1 MSRFYV
7 YNGMHTNGIG
17 EARSM
22 QDTRMMAVSAREASI
37 PLSASAI
44 EDRNN
49 ALRLMA
55 DVLKRH
61 SKDIFAAN
69 EADMKK
75 ADEEGLASPLKKRLL
90 FDENKLLAVQ
100 NGLLALAELDDPLRH
115 TQLARELMPGLKLYR
130 VSCPIGVVGVI
141 FESRPDALVQIAS
154 LCLKSGNTVLLK
166 GGREA
171 EHTNRALMD
180 ALLEA
185 AREATMPDGWAAL
198 LTTREEVRDML
209 KMDDCIDLIIPRGSN
224 EFVRYIMDN
233 SRIPVLGH
241 ADGICHVY
249 VDASATIDM
258 AVSVTVDSK
267 TQYVAVCNA
276 AETLLVHKDIAE
288 TFLPSAAKA
297 LAQKNV
303 RLRGCERTRAIIPCE
318 AATEEDWKT
327 EYLDYILSVKVVD
340 SVGEAIRHINHYG
353 SGHTDTIVAEDM
365 QAVHSFM
372 SLVDSAG
379 VYHNC
384 STRFADGFCY
394 GFGAEVGIATGKLHA
409 RGPMGLE
416 GLCSYKYLLFGSGQT
431 LTDVQA
437 GKTPLAHKDLE
448 GNAPL

>member
-1 MSRFYV
+1 
-7 YNGMHTNGIG
+7 
-17 EARSM
+17 M
-22 QDTRMMAVSAREASI
+22 QDTRSMALSAREAAI
-37 PLSASAI
+37 PLSASSI

-55 DVLKRH
+55 DALALD
-61 SKDIFAAN
+61 SNDIFAAN
-69 EADMKK
+69 QADMRQ
-75 ADEEGLASPLKKRLL
+75 ADDEGLAAPLKKRLL
-90 FDENKLLAVQ
+90 FDEKKLRQVQ
-100 NGLLALAELDDPLRH
+100 KGLLALCELPDPLHH

-154 LCLKSGNTVLLK
+154 LCLKSGNAVLLK

-171 EHTNRALMD
+171 ARTNRALMD
-180 ALLEA
+180 ALLKA
-185 AREATMPDGWAAL
+185 AREANMPDGWAAL
-198 LTTREEVRDML
+198 LETREEVQNML

-249 VDASATIDM
+249 VDASADIDM

-288 TFLPSAAKA
+288 VFLPAVHKA
-297 LAQKNV
+297 LAEKNV
-303 RLRGCERTRAIIPCE
+303 QLRGCERTREIISCGQ
-318 AATEEDWKT
+318 ASEEDWKT
-327 EYLDYILSVKVVD
+327 EYLDYILSIKVVD
-340 SVGEAIRHINHYG
+340 SVEDAIRHINRYG
-353 SGHTDTIVAEDM
+353 SGHTDTIVAQDNK
-365 QAVHSFM
+365 AVRAFM

-379 VYHNC
+379 VFCNC

-416 GLCSYKYLLFGSGQT
+416 GLCSYKYLLLGNGQT
-431 LTDVQA
+431 LSDVQA
-437 GKTPLAHKDLE
+437 GKTLFAHRDLDE
-448 GNAPL
+448 SAPLGQ

>member
-1 MSRFYV
+1 
-7 YNGMHTNGIG
+7 
-17 EARSM
+17 
-22 QDTRMMAVSAREASI
+22 MMAVSAQEAAI
-37 PLSASAI
+37 PLSASAV

-49 ALRLMA
+49 ALILMA
-55 DVLKRH
+55 DALKRR

-90 FDENKLLAVQ
+90 FDEKKLFAVQ
-100 NGLLALAELDDPLRH
+100 KGLLALAELNDPLNH

-154 LCLKSGNTVLLK
+154 LCLKSGNAVLLK

-171 EHTNRALMD
+171 EQTNRALMD

-185 AREATMPDGWAAL
+185 AREANMPYGWAAL
-198 LTTREEVRDML
+198 LTTREEVQDML

-241 ADGICHVY
+241 AEGLCHVY
-249 VDASATIDM
+249 VDASADIDM
-258 AVSVTVDSK
+258 AVKVTVDSK

-288 TFLPSAAKA
+288 AFIPLAAKV

-303 RLRGCERTRAIIPCE
+303 QLRGCERTRVIIPCD

-327 EYLDYILSVKVVD
+327 EYLDYILSVKIVD
-340 SVGEAIRHINHYG
+340 SVDEAIRHINQYG
-353 SGHTDTIVAEDM
+353 SGHTDTIVAEDL
-365 QAVHSFM
+365 QAVRSFM

-416 GLCSYKYLLFGSGQT
+416 GLCSYKYMLFGNGQT
-431 LTDVQA
+431 LADVQA
-437 GKTPLAHKDLE
+437 GKTPLMHKDLE
-448 GNAPL
+448 ENAPL

>member
-1 MSRFYV
+1 MMRFFI
-7 YNGMHTNGIG
+7 YNGMNANGKG
-17 EARSM
+17 DMRSM
-22 QDTRMMAVSAREASI
+22 QDTRMMAVSAREAAI

-49 ALRLMA
+49 TLRLMA
-55 DVLKRH
+55 DALAH
-61 SKDIFAAN
+61 SSNAIFAAN
-69 EADMKK
+69 ETDMKQ
-75 ADEEGLASPLKKRLL
+75 ADAEGLAQPLKKRLL
-90 FDENKLLAVQ
+90 FDEKKLYAVQ
-100 NGLLALAELDDPLRH
+100 KGLLALADLPDPLHH
-115 TQLARELMPGLKLYR
+115 TQLARELMPGMKLYR

-154 LCLKSGNTVLLK
+154 LCLKSGNAVLLK

-171 EHTNRALMD
+171 SNTNRALMD
-180 ALLEA
+180 ALLDASQEA
-185 AREATMPDGWAAL
+185 GMPSGWASL
-198 LTTREEVRDML
+198 LTTREEVQTML

-249 VDASATIDM
+249 VDATADVDL
-258 AVSVTVDSK
+258 AVKVTVDSK

-276 AETLLVHKDIAE
+276 AETLLVHKGIAE
-288 TFLPSAAKA
+288 AFLPAASKA
-297 LAQKNV
+297 LAEKNV
-303 RLRGCERTRAIIPCE
+303 RLLGCERTRVIIPCE
-318 AATEEDWKT
+318 PATEEDWET
-327 EYLDYILSVKVVD
+327 EYLDYILSIKVVD
-340 SVGEAIRHINHYG
+340 SVSDAIRHINHYG

-365 QAVHSFM
+365 QAVRTFM

-416 GLCSYKYLLFGSGQT
+416 GLCSYKYLVFGSGNT
-431 LTDVQA
+431 IADVQA
-437 GKTPLAHKDLE
+437 GKTPFEHKDLDE
-448 GNAPL
+448 KAPL

>member
-1 MSRFYV
+1 
-7 YNGMHTNGIG
+7 
-17 EARSM
+17 M
-22 QDTRMMAVSAREASI
+22 QDTRSMALMAREAAI
-37 PLSASAI
+37 PLAASAI
-44 EDRNN
+44 ADRNN
-49 ALRLMA
+49 ALKRMA
-55 DVLKRH
+55 DALARRGKE
-61 SKDIFAAN
+61 IFTAN
-69 EADMKK
+69 EKDLKK
-75 ADEEGLASPLKKRLL
+75 ADQEGLASPLKKRLL
-90 FDENKLLAVQ
+90 FDEKKLLAVQ
-100 NGLLALAELDDPLRH
+100 KGLLALADMPDPLGH
-115 TQLARELMPGLKLYR
+115 TQLARELMPGLKMYR

-154 LCLKSGNTVLLK
+154 LCLKSGNAVLLK

-171 EHTNRALMD
+171 ENTNRALMD
-180 ALLEA
+180 ALTEA
-185 AREATMPDGWAAL
+185 AREAHMPEGWASL

-249 VDASATIDM
+249 VDASADIDM
-258 AVSVTVDSK
+258 AVRVTVDSK

-276 AETLLVHKDIAE
+276 AETLLVHKDIAAA
-288 TFLPSAAKA
+288 FLPVVSKA
-297 LAQKNV
+297 LAEKNV
-303 RLRGCERTRAIIPCE
+303 QLRGCERTRAIIACE

-327 EYLDYILSVKVVD
+327 EYLDYILSIKVVD
-340 SVGEAIRHINHYG
+340 SVEEAIRHINRYG

-365 QAVHSFM
+365 QAVKSFM

-394 GFGAEVGIATGKLHA
+394 GFGAEVGIATGKIHA

-431 LTDVQA
+431 LSDVQA
-437 GKTPLAHKDLE
+437 GKMPFAHRDLDE
-448 GNAPL
+448 KASY

>member
-1 MSRFYV
+1 
-7 YNGMHTNGIG
+7 
-17 EARSM
+17 M
-22 QDTRMMAVSAREASI
+22 QDTRSMAVSAREAAI
-37 PLSASAI
+37 PLAASAI
-44 EDRNN
+44 EDRNK
-49 ALRLMA
+49 ALVLMA
-55 DVLKRH
+55 DALARR
-61 SKDIFAAN
+61 SQEIYAAN
-69 EADMKK
+69 EADMKQ
-75 ADEEGLASPLKKRLL
+75 ADNEGLAPPLKKRLL
-90 FDENKLLAVQ
+90 FDEKKLLAVQ
-100 NGLLALAELDDPLRH
+100 KGLLALSDLPDPLGH
-115 TQLARELMPGLKLYR
+115 TKLARELMPGLKLYR

-171 EHTNRALMD
+171 ERTNRALMD

-185 AREATMPDGWAAL
+185 AHEAQMPSGWASL

-249 VDASATIDM
+249 VDVSADIDM
-258 AVSVTVDSK
+258 AVKVTVDSK

-288 TFLPSAAKA
+288 AFVPAVANA
-297 LAQKNV
+297 LAEKNV
-303 RLRGCERTRAIIPCE
+303 QLRGCERTRAIIPCE
-318 AATEEDWKT
+318 PATEEDWET
-327 EYLDYILSVKVVD
+327 EYLNYILSIKVVD
-340 SVGEAIRHINHYG
+340 TVGEAIRHINHYG

-365 QAVHSFM
+365 QAVRTFM

-394 GFGAEVGIATGKLHA
+394 GFGAEVGIATGKIHA

-416 GLCSYKYLLFGSGQT
+416 GLCSYKYLLFGCGNT
-431 LTDVQA
+431 LADVQA
-437 GKTPLAHKDLE
+437 GKTPFQHKDLDE
-448 GNAPL
+448 SAPLL

>member
-1 MSRFYV
+1 
-7 YNGMHTNGIG
+7 
-17 EARSM
+17 M
-22 QDTRMMAVSAREASI
+22 QDTRTMAVLAREAAI

-44 EDRNN
+44 HDRNN
-49 ALRLMA
+49 ALKLMA
-55 DVLKRH
+55 DALKRH
-61 SKDIFAAN
+61 SKEIFAAN

-90 FDENKLLAVQ
+90 FDEKKLLAVQ
-100 NGLLALAELDDPLRH
+100 KGLLALAELNDPLNH

-154 LCLKSGNTVLLK
+154 LCLKSGNAVLLK

-185 AREATMPDGWAAL
+185 AHEAKMPDGWAAL

-249 VDASATIDM
+249 VDASADTDM
-258 AVSVTVDSK
+258 AVKVAVDSK

-288 TFLPSAAKA
+288 AFLPAAARA
-297 LAQKNV
+297 LAEKNV
-303 RLRGCERTRAIIPCE
+303 QLRGCERTRAIIPCD
-318 AATEEDWKT
+318 AATEEDWAT
-327 EYLDYILSVKVVD
+327 EYLDYILSIKVVD
-340 SVGEAIRHINHYG
+340 SVEEAIRHINRYG
-353 SGHTDTIVAEDM
+353 SGHTDTIVAQDV
-365 QAVHSFM
+365 QAVRSFM

-394 GFGAEVGIATGKLHA
+394 GLGAEVGIATGKLHA

-416 GLCSYKYLLFGSGQT
+416 GLCSYKYMLFGSGQT
-431 LTDVQA
+431 LADVQA
-437 GKTPLAHKDLE
+437 GKTAFAHKDLE
-448 GNAPL
+448 ENAPL

>member
-1 MSRFYV
+1 
-7 YNGMHTNGIG
+7 
-17 EARSM
+17 M
-22 QDTRMMAVSAREASI
+22 QDTRSMALMAREAAI
-37 PLSASAI
+37 PLAASAI
-44 EDRNN
+44 ADRNN
-49 ALRLMA
+49 ALKRMA
-55 DVLKRH
+55 DALARRGKEL
-61 SKDIFAAN
+61 FTAN
-69 EADMKK
+69 EKDLKK
-75 ADEEGLASPLKKRLL
+75 ADQEGLASPLKKRLL
-90 FDENKLLAVQ
+90 FDEKKLLAVQ
-100 NGLLALAELDDPLRH
+100 KGLLALADMPDPLGH
-115 TQLARELMPGLKLYR
+115 TQLARELMPGLKMYR

-154 LCLKSGNTVLLK
+154 LCLKSGNAVLLK

-171 EHTNRALMD
+171 ENTNRALMD
-180 ALLEA
+180 ALHEA
-185 AREATMPDGWAAL
+185 AREAHMPEGWASL

-249 VDASATIDM
+249 VDASADIDM
-258 AVSVTVDSK
+258 AVRVTVDSK

-276 AETLLVHKDIAE
+276 AETLLVHKDIAAA
-288 TFLPSAAKA
+288 FLPVVSKA
-297 LAQKNV
+297 LAEKNV
-303 RLRGCERTRAIIPCE
+303 QLRGCERTRAIIACE
-318 AATEEDWKT
+318 AATEEDWET
-327 EYLDYILSVKVVD
+327 EYLNYILSIKVVD

-365 QAVHSFM
+365 QAVKSFM

-394 GFGAEVGIATGKLHA
+394 GFGAEVGIATGKIHA

-431 LTDVQA
+431 LADVQA
-437 GKTPLAHKDLE
+437 GKTPFAHRDLDE
-448 GNAPL
+448 KASY

>member
-1 MSRFYV
+1 
-7 YNGMHTNGIG
+7 
-17 EARSM
+17 M
-22 QDTRMMAVSAREASI
+22 QDIRSLAISAREAAI
-37 PLSASAI
+37 PLSASSI

-49 ALRLMA
+49 ALRRMA
-55 DVLKRH
+55 DALFRY
-61 SKDIFAAN
+61 SQTIYDAN
-69 EADMKK
+69 EADLKQ
-75 ADEEGLASPLKKRLL
+75 AETEGLAPPLKKRLL
-90 FDENKLLAVQ
+90 FDEKKLYQVQ
-100 NGLLALAELDDPLRH
+100 KGLLALCELPDPLGH

-154 LCLKSGNTVLLK
+154 LCLKSGNAVLLK

-171 EHTNRALMD
+171 ARTNRALMD

-185 AREATMPDGWAAL
+185 AREANIPDGWAAL
-198 LTTREEVRDML
+198 LETREEVRDML
-209 KMDDCIDLIIPRGSN
+209 KMDDCIDLVIPRGSN

-249 VDASATIDM
+249 VDASADVEM

-276 AETLLVHKDIAE
+276 AETLLVHKDIAQA
-288 TFLPSAAKA
+288 FLPAVHKA
-297 LAQKNV
+297 LAEKNV
-303 RLRGCERTRAIIPCE
+303 VLKGCERTREIIPCE
-318 AATEEDWKT
+318 AAADEDWKT
-327 EYLDYILSVKVVD
+327 EYLDYILSIKVVD
-340 SVGEAIRHINHYG
+340 SVEDAIRHINRYG
-353 SGHTDTIVAEDM
+353 SGHTDTIVAQDDK
-365 QAVHSFM
+365 AVRTFM
-372 SLVDSAG
+372 ALVDSAG

-416 GLCSYKYLLFGSGQT
+416 GLCSYKYQLFGSGQT
-431 LTDVQA
+431 IADVQA
-437 GKTPLAHKDLE
+437 GKTPLQHKELGE
-448 GNAPL
+448 SAPPGQ